1 MMTMRLAPVPAAQ
14 PLAGAAVVRIA
25 VHGFSPFEHTAL
37 ASFFRLAEPHAAG
50 DASARPTAYV
60 LVDDA
65 ARATLLIVDA
75 DDGAAVDAARRAGR
89 LRDAVFI
96 GAQAPAGARA
106 WLPRPI
112 APMHIVR
119 ALDALAQPHR
129 GAAPDA
135 MPANPPASVDVLLTD
150 LGGPIDAATRIA
162 PTLPQAGGAG
172 RLVLVVDDSAI
183 ARRFLARRL
192 ERFGYRVQL
201 AGSGEEALARIE
213 RQTFAIAFVDIALD
227 PSQAEGIDGLR
238 VCQAIKQRLHPE
250 ADATIGGT
258 GTGTGTAVVIVTGQ
272 TSATTRVQGSL
283 AGCDAFL
290 TKPLLEPEFIAALRL
305 VDPLFQWAASPSAE
319 PAAEPP
325 EQPVTAS
332 LGAPM
337 G

>member
-1 MMTMRLAPVPAAQ
+1 MAFPAAI
-14 PLAGAAVVRIA
+14 PIA
-25 VHGFSPFEHTAL
+25 IQSFSAFERTAL
-37 ASFFRLAEPHAAG
+37 ASFFRLAEQRAPTGAT
-50 DASARPTAYV
+50 ARPPFYV

-65 ARATLLIVDA
+65 ARAALLIVDA
-75 DDGAAVDAARRAGR
+75 DDDAAIAAARRAGR

-112 APMHIVR
+112 APLHLVR

-129 GAAPDA
+129 CAAHATIAA
-135 MPANPPASVDVLLTD
+135 MNVDVLLAD

-162 PTLPQAGGAG
+162 PALPRAGGAG
-172 RLVLVVDDSAI
+172 RAVLVVDDSAI

-201 AGSGEEALARIE
+201 ASSGEEALAWFE
-213 RQTFAIAFVDIALD
+213 RQTFAIAFVDITLGA
-227 PSQAEGIDGLR
+227 SQADGIDGLR
-238 VCQAIKQRLHPE
+238 VCQAVKQRGPP
-250 ADATIGGT
+250 DGIDGNQGG
-258 GTGTGTAVVIVTGQ
+258 GTAVVIVTGQ

-332 LGAPM
+332 LGAPT

>member
-1 MMTMRLAPVPAAQ
+1 MMTMRPDPAPAAQ
-14 PLAGAAVVRIA
+14 PLTGAAVIRIA

-50 DASARPTAYV
+50 GASARPTAYV

-65 ARATLLIVDA
+65 ARAALLIVDA

-112 APMHIVR
+112 APLHLVR

-129 GAAPDA
+129 SAAHASIAA
-135 MPANPPASVDVLLTD
+135 MNVDVLLAD
-150 LGGPIDAATRIA
+150 LGEPIDAATRIA
-162 PTLPQAGGAG
+162 PALPQAGGAG
-172 RLVLVVDDSAI
+172 RAVLVVDDSAI

-201 AGSGEEALARIE
+201 ASSGEEALAWFE
-213 RQTFAIAFVDIALD
+213 RQTFAIAFVDITLGA
-227 PSQAEGIDGLR
+227 SQADGIDGLR
-238 VCQAIKQRLHPE
+238 VCQAVKQRGPP
-250 ADATIGGT
+250 DGIDGNQGG
-258 GTGTGTAVVIVTGQ
+258 GTAVVIVTGQ

-290 TKPLLEPEFIAALRL
+290 TKPLMEAEFIAALQL
-305 VDPLFQWAASPSAE
+305 VDPLFQWGA
-319 PAAEPP
+319 
-325 EQPVTAS
+325 VTA
-332 LGAPM
+332 GALPDPPT

>member
-1 MMTMRLAPVPAAQ
+1 MMTMRPDPAPAAQ
-14 PLAGAAVVRIA
+14 PLTGAAVVRIA

-50 DASARPTAYV
+50 GASARPTAYV

-65 ARATLLIVDA
+65 ARAALLIVDA
-75 DDGAAVDAARRAGR
+75 DDGAAVGAARRAGR

-96 GAQAPAGARA
+96 GTQAPAGARA

-112 APMHIVR
+112 APLHIVR

-129 GAAPDA
+129 SAAHATIAA
-135 MPANPPASVDVLLTD
+135 MNVDVLLSD
-150 LGGPIDAATRIA
+150 LGEPIDATTCIA
-162 PTLPQAGGAG
+162 PALPRAGGAG
-172 RLVLVVDDSAI
+172 RAVLVVDDSAI

-201 AGSGEEALARIE
+201 ASSGEEALAWFE
-213 RQTFAIAFVDIALD
+213 RQTFAIAFVDITLGA
-227 PSQAEGIDGLR
+227 SQADGIDGLR
-238 VCQAIKQRLHPE
+238 VCQAVKQRGPP
-250 ADATIGGT
+250 DGIDGNQGG
-258 GTGTGTAVVIVTGQ
+258 GTAVVIVTGQ

-290 TKPLLEPEFIAALRL
+290 TKPLMEAEFIAALQL
-305 VDPLFQWAASPSAE
+305 VDPLFQWGT
-319 PAAEPP
+319 
-325 EQPVTAS
+325 VTA
-332 LGAPM
+332 GALADPPT

>member
-1 MMTMRLAPVPAAQ
+1 MMTMRPDPAPAAQ
-14 PLAGAAVVRIA
+14 PLTGAAVVRIA

-50 DASARPTAYV
+50 GASARPTAYV

-65 ARATLLIVDA
+65 ARAALLIVDA

-112 APMHIVR
+112 APLHHVR
-119 ALDALAQPHR
+119 ARDALAQPDR
-129 GAAPDA
+129 SAAHATSAASRPVEA
-135 MPANPPASVDVLLTD
+135 PASPAMNVDVLLAD
-150 LGGPIDAATRIA
+150 LGEPIDAATRIA
-162 PTLPQAGGAG
+162 PALPQAGGAG

-192 ERFGYRVQL
+192 ERYGYRVQL
-201 AGSGEEALARIE
+201 ASSGEEALAWFE
-213 RQTFAIAFVDIALD
+213 RRTFAIAFVDITLGA
-227 PSQAEGIDGLR
+227 SQADGIDGLR
-238 VCQAIKQRLHPE
+238 VCQTVKQRRQP
-250 ADATIGGT
+250 DGIDGNQGG
-258 GTGTGTAVVIVTGQ
+258 GTAVVIVTGQ

-290 TKPLLEPEFIAALRL
+290 TKPLMEAEFIAALQL
-305 VDPLFQWAASPSAE
+305 VDPLFQWGA
-319 PAAEPP
+319 
-325 EQPVTAS
+325 VTA
-332 LGAPM
+332 GALPDPPT